1 MKRPRGGD
9 ERTPGAP
16 PTRPQSTPA
25 PAERD
30 RTPPATTDTPR
41 ADAIAPPPLPTID
54 VVRLM
59 TNQHTAPHA
68 VLGAHPAVV
77 DRLAGVVV
85 RAFHP
90 DAASAE
96 CLLADG
102 ERYAMGAE
110 GGGLFATF
118 LPGETLPL
126 RYRLRFGFPSGVS
139 WERGDPYCFLPTLG
153 DVDLHLFNEG
163 THRRLWEKLGAHART
178 MDGVAGTSFAVW
190 APNARRVSLLGD
202 FCGWDGRL
210 LPMRLLG
217 GSGVFE
223 LFVPDVAP
231 GALYKFEILG
241 PDGRVRQ
248 KTDPFARSMELAP
261 ATAARVAPEG
271 SYAWEDGEWM
281 TRRPALDHA
290 HEPMLVYEVHL
301 GSWAQVPERGNSP
314 LSYREIAPMLAQ
326 HVRRLGFTH
335 VELLPVAEHPFGGS
349 WGYQVTG
356 YYAPTARYGT
366 PDDFRYFVDVM
377 NQHGVGVI
385 IDWVPA
391 HFPKDDFALRRFDG
405 TALYEHEDPRLGEHP
420 DWGTHIFNYGR
431 TEVRNFLVANALYW
445 LEEFHVD
452 GLRVDAVA
460 SMLYLDYS
468 RQPGQWL
475 RNRYGGRENLEAIDF
490 LREVNELV
498 RLEHPG
504 CFTVAEESTAWPGVT
519 RPVREGGL
527 GFSFK
532 WNMGWMHD
540 TLAYFEH
547 DPIHRRYHQDQL
559 TFAMI
564 YEYNERFLM
573 PLSHDEVVHLK
584 RSLVDKMPGDEWQ
597 RLANLRLLLAYQYT
611 RPGKK
616 LLFMG
621 TEIAQ
626 RAEWNHDASLD
637 WHLGAE
643 PLRAGFGE
651 YMVEL
656 GRLYHAHSPLWR
668 RDHEP
673 EGFQWV
679 DTADRENSV
688 LSYMRRDGDR
698 HLLVVLNFTPVPRE
712 HYRVG
717 VPDGGAYVQL
727 LSTDEARFGGSGY
740 PMVERAAVEAVP
752 FHGFAQSV
760 RLTLPPLGA
769 LVLGPEGEGRAV
781 EAAGG

>member
-1 MKRPRGGD
+1 MKRPRGDPDRPLG
-9 ERTPGAP
+9 P
-16 PTRPQSTPA
+16 PPQRQDATPA
-25 PAERD
+25 AAERD
-30 RTPPATTDTPR
+30 RTIPTTSDSPR

-59 TNQHTAPHA
+59 TNQHTAPHS

-90 DAASAE
+90 DATSAE

-102 ERYAMGAE
+102 ERYAMAAE
-110 GGGLFATF
+110 GGGLFAAF

-126 RYRLRFGFPSGVS
+126 RYRLRFGFPSGVA

-178 MDGVAGTSFAVW
+178 VDGVAGTSFAVW
-190 APNARRVSLLGD
+190 APNARRVSVIGD

-223 LFVPDVAP
+223 LFVPEVGP

-241 PDGRVRQ
+241 PDGHVRQ
-248 KTDPFARSMELAP
+248 KADPYARSMERAP
-261 ATAARVAPEG
+261 ATAARVAAEG
-271 SYAWEDGEWM
+271 TYAWGDDQWM
-281 TRRPALDHA
+281 ERRPTRDLPR
-290 HEPMLVYEVHL
+290 EPMLIYEVHL
-301 GSWAQVPERGNSP
+301 GSWAQVPERGNTP
-314 LSYREIAPMLAQ
+314 LSYREIAPKLAE

-335 VELLPVAEHPFGGS
+335 IELLPVAEHPFGGS

-377 NQHGVGVI
+377 HQHGVGVI
-385 IDWVPA
+385 VDWVPA

-405 TALYEHEDPRLGEHP
+405 TALYEHEDPRLGDHP

-468 RQPGQWL
+468 RQADQWL
-475 RNRYGGRENLEAIDF
+475 RNRYGGRENLDAIDF

-498 RLEHPG
+498 RLDHPG

-519 RPVREGGL
+519 RPAGEGGL
-527 GFSFK
+527 GFTFK

-540 TLAYFEH
+540 TLAYFAQ

-564 YEYNERFLM
+564 YEYNERFVM

-584 RSLVDKMPGDEWQ
+584 RSLVEKMPGDEWQ

-626 RAEWNHDASLD
+626 RAEWNHDVSLD
-637 WHLGAE
+637 WHLAHE
-643 PLRAGFGE
+643 PPRAAFGE
-651 YMVEL
+651 FMEEL
-656 GRLYHAHSPLWR
+656 GRLYNGHAAFWR

-673 EGFQWV
+673 DGFQWV
-679 DTADRENSV
+679 DTMDRENSV
-688 LSYMRRDGDR
+688 LSYLRRDGDR
-698 HLLVVLNFTPVPRE
+698 HLLVVLNLTPVPRE
-712 HYRVG
+712 HYRIG
-717 VPDGGAYVQL
+717 VPAAVPYVHL
-727 LSTDEARFGGSGY
+727 LSSDDARFGGSGF
-740 PMVERAAVEAVP
+740 PAVERAQPEAVP
-752 FHGFAQSV
+752 FHGFPQSV

-769 LVLGPEGEGRAV
+769 LVLMPEGQREERTDGA
-781 EAAGG
+781 